1 MSKKKKRNKYEQD
14 VEYSEKNLSAGDKYF
29 MSEED
34 AVEYLASIGVPI
46 GPDGM
51 PLGIGWDD

>member
-1 MSKKKKRNKYEQD
+1 MSKNKKHNKYEQD
-14 VEYSEKNLSAGDKYF
+14 VEYSEKNLSA
-29 MSEED
+29 ED
-34 AVEYLASIGVPI
+34 AVEYLAGIGVPI